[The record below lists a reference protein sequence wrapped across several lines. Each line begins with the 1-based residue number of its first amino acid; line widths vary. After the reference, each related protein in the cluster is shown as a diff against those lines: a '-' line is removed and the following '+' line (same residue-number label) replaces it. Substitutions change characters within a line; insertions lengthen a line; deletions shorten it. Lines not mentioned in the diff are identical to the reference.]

1 MILSVGVGFD
11 VKGAIPIREKKRES
25 EVIVPGTKVVDLSL
39 DCGLLMFSCLPQDN
53 KTAEIF
59 EIPDSREG

>member
-39 DCGLLMFSCLPQDN
+39 LTVVC
-53 KTAEIF
+53 
-59 EIPDSREG
+59 